1 MTNGGL
7 TSSRQALSNLTLA
20 VIGAGKIGQSIIRA
34 TRSCVREV
42 IATGRRRETLEAAE
56 KLGARA
62 TRDNAEAA
70 RAADLIVV
78 SVKPHHFASVA
89 REIRG
94 DAREKVVVSVAAG
107 VRLAT
112 ISRALPGSEA
122 YRAMPNIN
130 AVIAKSTTALAM
142 HDSEKPPRAE
152 LVEGLFRCLGSVYW
166 IPEEWMDAW
175 TALIGSGPAFLAEII
190 DALVLGAVSVGMPRE
205 LAYKA
210 LLDVMEA
217 TAEHLRR
224 RPTHP
229 LQLRDEVTTP
239 AGTTIHGLMR
249 LESEGV
255 KAGLMKVVEASTRRG
270 RELGTLIDSAVRRSL
285 EHG

>member
-1 MTNGGL
+1 V
-7 TSSRQALSNLTLA
+7 SRLSETTLA

-34 TRSCVREV
+34 ARGCVARV
-42 IATGRRRETLEAAE
+42 IATGRRSETLQAAAS
-56 KLGARA
+56 LGAEA
-62 TRDNAEAA
+62 TRDNRAA
-70 RAADLIVV
+70 SVEADLIVI
-78 SVKPHHFASVA
+78 SVKPHHFADVA
-89 REIRG
+89 REIG
-94 DAREKVVVSVAAG
+94 DAASGKIVVSVAAG
-107 VRLAT
+107 VRLST
-112 ISRALPGSEA
+112 IRRALPGAEA

-130 AVIAKSTTALAM
+130 ALIARSTTALALPG
-142 HDSEKPPRAE
+142 EGRPPRAG
-152 LVEGLFRCLGSVYW
+152 LVEALFRCLGSVYW

-175 TALIGSGPAFLAEII
+175 TALIGSGPAFLAEIV

-217 TAEHLRR
+217 TAAHLRE

-239 AGTTIHGLMR
+239 AGTTIQGLMK

-270 RELGTLIDSAVRRSL
+270 RELGTLIDAAVRRSL
-285 EHG
+285 EH